1 MQLHQNRAA
10 TANPLDI
17 GIDQHFGINGAQ
29 AGDQLNRAELFQS
42 DLSAATRY
50 QGIMDIACEVAH
62 PLSRVVVKRDFNAGW
77 PAREAQNDTRNP

>member
-17 GIDQHFGINGAQ
+17 GIDQYFGLNGAQ

-50 QGIMDIACEVAH
+50 QPGTTRGILE
-62 PLSRVVVKRDFNAGW
+62 K
-77 PAREAQNDTRNP
+77 